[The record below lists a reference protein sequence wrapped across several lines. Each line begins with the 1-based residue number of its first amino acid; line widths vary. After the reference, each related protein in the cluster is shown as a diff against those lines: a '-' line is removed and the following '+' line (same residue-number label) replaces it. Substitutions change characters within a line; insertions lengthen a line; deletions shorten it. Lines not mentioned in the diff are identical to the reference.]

1 MTRQLARIVRVDA
14 IRPIEGAD
22 AIEAAVVGG
31 WTIVTKKGDFQP
43 GDPAVYFEIDSFLP
57 QGNPSWQFLVDK
69 SARVYEGQTG
79 HVLRSMR
86 MRGQVSQGLLLGMQ
100 SLQGSSLPPEA
111 LVPGLDVTQLLG
123 VQKYEPPI
131 PAELAGLARGLFP
144 SRVPKTDQE
153 RIQNLA
159 YELAQWQAAGDA
171 QELTWEVTEKLE
183 GASCTYAWLDGELH
197 VCSRNIDLL
206 ETEGNSL
213 WLLARKLD
221 IEDKL
226 RALFGTRNVAL
237 QGELVGF
244 GIQDNIY
251 KMNGQRF
258 FLYDTYD
265 VDGAR
270 YYRSGE
276 RRDLAKEMGI
286 DHVPI
291 LAEQF
296 VLGSQHTMEA
306 LLVKADGE
314 STLRKGQL
322 REGEV
327 YKAIEKPV
335 SFKVVSNQYLLKQKH

>member
-1 MTRQLARIVRVDA
+1 MARQLARIVRIDS

-22 AIEAAVVGG
+22 TIEAAVVGG

-43 GDPAVYFEIDSFLP
+43 GDLAVYFEIDSFLP
-57 QGNPSWQFLVDK
+57 AGNPAWQFLVDK

-86 MRGQVSQGLLLGMQ
+86 LRGQVSQGLLLGMQ
-100 SLQGSSLPPEA
+100 SLSSAALPPEL
-111 LVPGLDVTQLLG
+111 LVPGLEVTDLLG
-123 VQKYEPPI
+123 VLKYEPPI

-159 YELAQWQAAGDA
+159 YELGGWQAAGDA
-171 QELTWEVTEKLE
+171 GELTWEVTEKLE

-213 WLLARKLD
+213 WMLARKLE
-221 IEDKL
+221 IEEKL
-226 RALFGTRNVAL
+226 RALFRTRNVAL

-244 GIQDNIY
+244 GVQGNIY
-251 KMNGQRF
+251 GLNNQRF
-258 FLYDTYD
+258 YLYDAYD
-265 VDGAR
+265 VDGAS
-270 YYRSGE
+270 YYRSGA
-276 RRDLAKEMGI
+276 RRDLAKEMGVE
-286 DHVPI
+286 HVPVI
-291 LAEQF
+291 QERF
-296 VLGSQHTMEA
+296 VLNSQCSMDY
-306 LLVKADGE
+306 LLTKADGD
-314 STLRKGQL
+314 SALKKGQL

-327 YKAIEKPV
+327 YKALEKPV
-335 SFKVVSNQYLLKQKH
+335 SFKVVSNKYLLKQKN